1 MLEEDEFWEIWRQE
15 ILYRKTWV
23 LTLFFPPPSQDVVL
37 VRDENLFKNPECL
50 VFVNITLN
58 ERQQKVSRK
67 VSLSGCFLNSAR
79 AGPEDVIGSCES
91 PRELGPG

>member
-37 VRDENLFKNPECL
+37 VRDENLFKNPR
-50 VFVNITLN
+50 V
-58 ERQQKVSRK
+58 
-67 VSLSGCFLNSAR
+67 LSVCKHYFKWKTT
-79 AGPEDVIGSCES
+79 ES
-91 PRELGPG
+91 Q